1 MASFGELMSLDESSF
16 ETLAEQ
22 AMQGFADQVE
32 DKAGDEA
39 DVDFEGGILTIELE
53 EGGTFLLNKH
63 GPLQQLWLSSPLSGA
78 SHYKYDEAV
87 GRWRSTRDDND
98 LAERLAAEL
107 SRATGA
113 AITFD

>member
-1 MASFGELMSLDESSF
+1 MSLDDSSF

-22 AMQGFADQVE
+22 AMQAFADKIEEV
-32 DKAGDEA
+32 ASDEA
-39 DVDFEGGILTIELE
+39 DVDLEGGILTVELE

-63 GPLQQLWLSSPLSGA
+63 GPLKQLWLSSPVSGA
-78 SHYKYDEAV
+78 SHYAYDEAS
-87 GRWRSTRDDND
+87 GRWRSTRDEGD

-113 AITFD
+113 TITFG